1 MINSPVAYSAEQMS
15 MVMASMSIELQHAHL
30 KEKSMAGEGDW
41 IDAVRLY
48 GGFDIARDSG
58 YQDGKIVEIHALL
71 EGAIGFIKNFNYR
84 WVDKDPVFGTIEETE
99 HAEYNGPTGLRNAF
113 VRLVDHFIT
122 AEALR
127 EKIPAPHGQSA
138 ISPSSIAMIHSKLM
152 GGAIVMNLPDA
163 VEKLTKSCPEAV
175 SHVFPKDL
183 LGENSKS
190 NKEHCHTIN
199 PTPYGLALMFSRTEC
214 LEAMANWSNN
224 QTLPIA
230 LEFLGGQKDLD
241 YYNLV
246 RAFYLPDRHFLP
258 GAFAAALTHAFDRP
272 MEPRI
277 RDIHLMTALKCLEHK
292 GNTGER
298 NHLVPAYLAA
308 GVYNINPAESI
319 AVAIEHGHPEVV
331 LHFKNRIPWAEL
343 PFDDEKQS
351 PVLKCLI
358 EAQANN
364 RSELHQDALVALI
377 DAAIADGQ
385 YDRVMQTF
393 AKPLYTNGDTE
404 EKRDELGNVINLVD
418 PGDDNNLWGP
428 VEIEPLT
435 RIVNMGFDRVLLK
448 ALDQGL
454 DPNAPASDL
463 PGSWTPLQIA
473 EAIPSSALAV
483 MKSHQARAKSFALLA
498 EMAVEELRP

>member
-1 MINSPVAYSAEQMS
+1 MIKSHVAYGAEQMA

-30 KEKSMAGEGDW
+30 NEKSMAGEGDW
-41 IDAVRLY
+41 IDAVRVH
-48 GGFDIARDSG
+48 GGFDVARDSG
-58 YQDGKIVEIHALL
+58 YRDGKLVEVQALL
-71 EGAIGFIKNFNYR
+71 EGAIGFIKNFNHR
-84 WVDKDPVFGTIEETE
+84 WVDKDPVFGEIAPTE
-99 HAEYNGPTGLRNAF
+99 HAEYNVQGRVRNAL
-113 VRLVDHFIT
+113 VRLVDHFVHT
-122 AEALR
+122 EAQR
-127 EKIPAPHGQSA
+127 EKMPLPHGQSA
-138 ISPSSIAMIHSKLM
+138 ISRSSIAMMHSKLM

-163 VEKLTKSCPEAV
+163 VEKLAKSCPEAV

-183 LGENSKS
+183 LGENSKG
-190 NKEHCHTIN
+190 NKEHGHTIN

-214 LEAMANWSNN
+214 LEAMANWAHN

-230 LEFLGGQKDLD
+230 REFVGGQKESDD
-241 YYNLV
+241 CNLV
-246 RAFYLPDRHFLP
+246 RAFDFPDRHFLP

-277 RDIHLMTALKCLEHK
+277 RDVHLMTALKCLEHK
-292 GNTGER
+292 GKTGEH

-308 GVYNINPAESI
+308 GVYDIKPAESI
-319 AVAIEHGHPEVV
+319 AAAIEHGHPEVV

-343 PFDDEKQS
+343 PFEDEKQS

-358 EAQANN
+358 EAQANS

-393 AKPLYTNGDTE
+393 AKPIYTNGDTE
-404 EKRDELGNVINLVD
+404 EKRNELGIATNLVD
-418 PGDDNNLWGP
+418 PSDDNNMWGP
-428 VEIEPLT
+428 VDIEPIT
-435 RIVNMGFDRVLLK
+435 RIVNMGFDRVLVK

-463 PGSWTPLQIA
+463 PGSWTPMKIA
-473 EAIPSSALAV
+473 QAIPGSAVAV
-483 MKSHQARAKSFALLA
+483 MKSHQARAKSFALLD
-498 EMAVEELRP
+498 EMDAEELRP